1 MNGLEKRESVR
12 REISSTR
19 IWQWLDDAI
28 ILGGG
33 KRIYKKT
40 HFNPAIGKEI
50 ENARHAKKKENCTE
64 CGNRWRHSL

>member
-19 IWQWLDDAI
+19 IWRWLDDAI

-33 KRIYKKT
+33 KRKYEKT
-40 HFNPAIGKEI
+40 HFNPAIGGK
-50 ENARHAKKKENCTE
+50 R
-64 CGNRWRHSL
+64 